1 MCRLTP
7 RRARGAHEKE
17 IVIESSLPDLRRAR
31 LGSQML
37 AGREGACPEAVVH
50 RLLAIQAQ
58 DERGFRLAIRC
69 RSSGLA
75 ARDVDA
81 ALNGHHLLVTWL
93 NRGTLHLVGSDD
105 YWWLH
110 ALTAPRTAAR
120 ETVRLR
126 QEGVDELGA
135 ERGVRTICESL
146 EREGPLTRQELRLRL
161 DAEGV
166 PTSGQAMIHL
176 LIATSLRGLIVRGPV
191 VDGIHAYAPVST
203 WLGASPPP
211 MDHAE
216 ALGKLALRYLE
227 GHEPASAEDLAKWAG
242 IPLGEARTGFREI
255 AGELR
260 DLGGVF
266 VRRSSEDDPLPLP
279 PARLLGPFDPLLHG
293 WASREAFV
301 GPHRD
306 VVTTNGIFR
315 PVALVEGRVVAT
327 WRLPSSGVVLDPLE
341 HLDDACICELI
352 EEAGDVRRF
361 LGLAPAP
368 MKLC

>member
-1 MCRLTP
+1 M
-7 RRARGAHEKE
+7 
-17 IVIESSLPDLRRAR
+17 
-31 LGSQML
+31 
-37 AGREGACPEAVVH
+37 
-50 RLLAIQAQ
+50 
-58 DERGFRLAIRC
+58 
-69 RSSGLA
+69 
-75 ARDVDA
+75 
-81 ALNGHHLLVTWL
+81 
-93 NRGTLHLVGSDD
+93 
-105 YWWLH
+105 
-110 ALTAPRTAAR
+110 
-120 ETVRLR
+120 R

-146 EREGPLTRQELRLRL
+146 DREGPLTRQELRLHL

-191 VDGIHAYAPVST
+191 VDGIHAYDPVST
-203 WLGASPPP
+203 SLGRHAPTP

-255 AGELR
+255 AGELH

-279 PARLLGPFDPLLHG
+279 PGPTARASDPLLHG

-327 WRLPSSGVVLDPLE
+327 WRLPLSGVVLDPLE
-341 HLDDACICELI
+341 RLATP
-352 EEAGDVRRF
+352 ASASSSRR
-361 LGLAPAP
+361 PA
-368 MKLC
+368 MSAAF